1 MLPRLCVIQ
10 TGERHQSK
18 WAASAPPV
26 SKEYITPIL
35 NWNILNKNIE
45 AEISEI
51 LRICS
56 YNPCHAVFE
65 RQSLKLNW
73 LYLEQLLNIIQN
85 NATLRLQSNLS
96 FSSNLNNLHFKL
108 KFRKFPF
115 SHFWSNTS
123 CARVNGFKTQLWKIF
138 LGKKWQNL
146 YINTCEINFYPNLFI
161 QVLNGNQSRTPVSSA
176 YNYENNYFKN
186 LCD

>member
-1 MLPRLCVIQ
+1 MTQ

-26 SKEYITPIL
+26 SNEYITPIL
-35 NWNILNKNIE
+35 NCNILNKNIE
-45 AEISEI
+45 AEISET

-56 YNPCHAVFE
+56 YNPCHAVFK

-123 CARVNGFKTQLWKIF
+123 CKRVNSFKLSYEKYFWAKSDKTYTLTNK
-138 LGKKWQNL
+138 
-146 YINTCEINFYPNLFI
+146 CEINFYPNLFLK
-161 QVLNGNQSRTPVSSA
+161 VLNGNQSRTPVSSA
-176 YNYENNYFKN
+176 YNYEKESLWLRHHN
-186 LCD
+186 D